1 MTFPENFTFPG
12 FPDPVGTLLI
22 WQAFGPRE
30 SPYGINGQITVL
42 LHNYKCRQF
51 HRTLNRTNLSIS
63 FGDKHSTKSGPYWCQ
78 IWQVSGQWAFPYG
91 ANGQMTMT
99 LHNLGLDNSTEL
111 WTEKIHPGVSEI
123 CILQS
128 LAATCSPARI
138 GMTSPLNPRRVK
150 MCYGIKLWRTRQ
162 TLL

>member
-51 HRTLNRTNLSIS
+51 HRTLNGINLSS
-63 FGDKHSTKSGPYWCQ
+63 GFGDKHSTKSGPYWCQ
-78 IWQVSGQWAFPYG
+78 IWQVSGQWAIPYG
-91 ANGQMTMT
+91 ANGQM
-99 LHNLGLDNSTEL
+99 
-111 WTEKIHPGVSEI
+111 VSEI

-128 LAATCSPARI
+128 LAATCSSARI
-138 GMTSPLNPRRVK
+138 GMTPPLNPWRVK
-150 MCYGIKLWRTRQ
+150 MCYQALKNKTNSPLKF
-162 TLL
+162 LSK